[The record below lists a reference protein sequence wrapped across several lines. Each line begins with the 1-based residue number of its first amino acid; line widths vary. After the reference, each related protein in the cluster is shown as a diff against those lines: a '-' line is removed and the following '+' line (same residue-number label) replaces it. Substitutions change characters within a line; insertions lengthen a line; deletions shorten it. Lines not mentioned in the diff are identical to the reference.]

1 LLWNKATTTNTTNIG
16 AEGENIAASYL
27 AQHGLKEVMRNF
39 NCRMGEIDLI
49 MTDQQTL
56 VFVEV
61 KYRKNNH
68 FGGAA
73 AAVSTV
79 KQRKLQKTAN
89 FYLQKQQ
96 LNAYNTACRFD
107 VVTLEGN
114 LTDPNITWIK
124 NAF

>member
-1 LLWNKATTTNTTNIG
+1 LSWTNTQNTRETG
-16 AEGENIAASYL
+16 LLTEDIAANYL
-27 AQHGLKEVMRNF
+27 IKQGLAEITRNF
-39 NCRMGEIDLI
+39 TCRLGEIDLI
-49 MTDQQTL
+49 MQEQQIL

-73 AAVSTV
+73 AAVSAG
-79 KQRKLQKTAN
+79 KQIKLQKSAN

-107 VVTLEGN
+107 VVTIEGN
-114 LTDPNITWIK
+114 LTCPEIVWLK